1 MFADSLEGTSNKL
14 LGLLLGVVVFGILV
28 AAMNL
33 FVPEAMEAVTSWFL
47 NFLNGEIALIAPLSD
62 VKFL

>member
-28 AAMNL
+28 AAMNI
-33 FVPEAMEAVTSWFL
+33 FVPNALDAVTGWFM
-47 NFLNGEIALIAPLSD
+47 NFLNTEMAFVSPLN
-62 VKFL
+62 LLT

>member
-28 AAMNL
+28 AAMNI
-33 FVPEAMEAVTSWFL
+33 FVPDALDAVTGWFM
-47 NFLNGEIALIAPLSD
+47 NFLNAEMAFVSPFNLLT
-62 VKFL
+62 